1 MLLLCVSLNHRSK
14 PTTSKQFLFYIH
26 LYNVDV
32 DVVSSPVANLKC
44 LGFQTP
50 TQGREFYLELYGAF
64 EVRKY
69 AANEAIGQ
77 RVTSG

>member
-1 MLLLCVSLNHRSK
+1 MINCKYMVCSQRCIVV
-14 PTTSKQFLFYIH
+14 TIDGA

-44 LGFQTP
+44 LGFQAP

-69 AANEAIGQ
+69 ADNEAIEQ

>member
-1 MLLLCVSLNHRSK
+1 
-14 PTTSKQFLFYIH
+14 

-69 AANEAIGQ
+69 ADNEAIEQ
-77 RVTSG
+77 RVISG